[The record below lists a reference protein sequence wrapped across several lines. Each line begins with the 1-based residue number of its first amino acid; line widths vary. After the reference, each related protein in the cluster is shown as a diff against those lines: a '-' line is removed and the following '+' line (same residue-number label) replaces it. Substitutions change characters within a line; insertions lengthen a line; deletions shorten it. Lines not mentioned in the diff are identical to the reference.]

1 MLKNSILIVGATGFI
16 GYHLAKKCLK
26 LGWEV
31 TSISSKAPKKKRFL
45 HKVKYLIVD
54 ISNKNILK
62 KKLEKIKK
70 KYNFIVNLGGYVDH
84 SNTKKTYNSHFLG
97 CKNIAE
103 IFKENNLTRF
113 VQIGSSSE
121 YGAKNSP
128 QKENSKCKP
137 KSVYGKSK
145 LHATSYLI
153 NLFKKKN
160 FPVVI
165 LRLYQVY
172 GPKQDSNRFIPIVIN
187 GCLNKKKFDCSE
199 GKQYRD
205 FLHIDDVVQA
215 IIFSLKKKTALGEII
230 NIGSGRSKKIKVLI
244 KKIKKLSGGGD
255 PQYGKIK
262 LRSDEI
268 LKIYPSISKAKKILK
283 WRPKIRFEIG
293 LRKTIDSYKHG
304 IQK

>member
-1 MLKNSILIVGATGFI
+1 LKNNILIVGATGFI

-31 TSISSKAPKKKRFL
+31 TSISSKVPKKKRFL

-84 SNTKKTYNSHFLG
+84 SNTKKTYNSHYLG

-103 IFKENNLTRF
+103 TFKENNLTSF

-137 KSVYGKSK
+137 KSIYGKSK
-145 LHATSYLI
+145 LLATSYLI

-172 GPKQDSNRFIPIVIN
+172 GPKQDFNRFIPIVIN
-187 GCLNKKKFDCSE
+187 GCLNNKKFDCSE

-205 FLHIDDVVQA
+205 FLYIDDVVQA

-230 NIGSGRSKKIKVLI
+230 NIGSGHPKKIKVLI
-244 KKIKKLSGGGD
+244 KKIKKLSRGGE

-262 LRSDEI
+262 LRRDEI
-268 LKIYPSISKAKKILK
+268 LKIYPSISKASKILK
-283 WRPKIRFEIG
+283 WRPKIKFEIG
-293 LRKTIDSYKHG
+293 LRKTIDSYKYG
-304 IQK
+304 IQE